1 MSAQDRYTK
10 IIESLVNGEEQT
22 AQDLLHEAFVDKA
35 RQIWSDLVEQDEI
48 VEDEIADE
56 DLEEAIGDEETG
68 DFLDDVEEDEE
79 EIESEEAFG
88 EADDEEE
95 GELDMDAEMELAADD
110 EGAEDLDGDG
120 KVDGHEEDH
129 AEINDKVEEVQDAL
143 EELKAAFADIMG
155 DEKEEMADEAVETF
169 ESDDESEEELEETT
183 EEELEETSEEALEE
197 EAKLSNVSVSHTDG
211 TDNGKSPVGPGIKDP
226 FAHVDHEKKA
236 DDMMSKGGDEKGGKA
251 PAAKDMGVDGPQDAG
266 DPKPAPKAKG

>member
-10 IIESLVNGEEQT
+10 IIESLVNGEEQQ

-95 GELDMDAEMELAADD
+95 GELDMDAEMELAADGD
-110 EGAEDLDGDG
+110 DMDDLDGDG
-120 KVDGHEEDH
+120 DVDGHEEDH
-129 AEINDKVEEVQDAL
+129 AKINDKVDEVQDAL

-155 DEKEEMADEAVETF
+155 DEKEEMADEAVETL
-169 ESDDESEEELEETT
+169 ESTDDT
-183 EEELEETSEEALEE
+183 EEELEEESEEVEESEEENLEE

-226 FAHVDHEKKA
+226 FAHVDGEKKA